1 MKKLATLVFLT
12 AFFIKVSGQSPSFSR
27 EVIAAGGDFFVSPAG
42 SLSWTLGETVIE
54 TFENNSINIIL
65 TQGFQQPDEFV
76 KNDTTGLWEL
86 PASNIMLKLYPNPTM
101 HFVRMDLRYDANS
114 KLKIEL
120 VDMLGRVIN
129 SDNLEVRKDQSS
141 DYQLDVSSLSAGMY
155 MFRITDKGQILNNYK
170 FQKVSN

>member
-1 MKKLATLVFLT
+1 MNRLVALVFATLSVIAANAQQT
-12 AFFIKVSGQSPSFSR
+12 SFSR
-27 EVIAAGGDFFVSPAG
+27 EVIAAGGDFFISSAG

-76 KNDTTGLWEL
+76 KNDTTGIWEL
-86 PASNIMLKLYPNPTM
+86 PSSNTLLKLYPNPTA
-101 HFVRMDLRYDANS
+101 HFVKLELKHDADS

-129 SDNLEVRKDQSS
+129 TDHFEAGKGQVSN
-141 DYQLDVSSLSAGMY
+141 YQLDVSSLSAGMY
-155 MFRITDKGQILNNYK
+155 MFRLTGNGQILNSYK
-170 FQKVSN
+170 FQKVSY